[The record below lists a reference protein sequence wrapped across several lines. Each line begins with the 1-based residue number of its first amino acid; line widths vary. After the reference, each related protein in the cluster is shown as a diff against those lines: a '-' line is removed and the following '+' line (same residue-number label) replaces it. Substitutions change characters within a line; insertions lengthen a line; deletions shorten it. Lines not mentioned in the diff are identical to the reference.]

1 MSDKELKKHLNKNPN
16 YGFKLLVDEY
26 GTLVKVICSNLLY
39 GLRQE
44 DVDDAISE
52 CFVEIWKSISKLI
65 SASNIK
71 AYIIGITKN
80 CAKDKLNK
88 LKKDMSYITDF
99 EEDIGINVDMEGE
112 ISKKINETIVKNVI
126 LEMPEFERE
135 IFIRRYYY
143 CERVKSIALGLN
155 CTEKKVENI
164 LFRYKE
170 KLKTALI
177 ERGIII

>member
-16 YGFKLLVDEY
+16 YGFKLLVNEY

-39 GLRQE
+39 GLPQE

-65 SASNIK
+65 SASSTK

-80 CAKDKLNK
+80 CAKDK